1 MHRPEQ
7 RPGRVKGS
15 GSRVLRQQDG
25 GGADRGDRRRPA
37 QPAYRCQSE
46 RYAFFVA
53 AAVEASI
60 GHGSIVTTLNHGV
73 DPDRRADM
81 IPASVMIGCKVWL
94 GAGVTIVPG

>member
-1 MHRPEQ
+1 
-7 RPGRVKGS
+7 
-15 GSRVLRQQDG
+15 
-25 GGADRGDRRRPA
+25 
-37 QPAYRCQSE
+37 
-46 RYAFFVA
+46 
-53 AAVEASI
+53 VESSI